1 MTNTTQKKNP
11 EGVITKISG
20 VVLDATFEGH
30 VPQKYSA
37 LTLPDYPGLV
47 LEVQSH
53 LGNGT
58 VRTIALSSTNGIRSG
73 IAVVDTLSPIST
85 PVGEA
90 VLGRVLNVTGDLIDK
105 GPALPE
111 GTEVRSIHA
120 APPLLSE
127 QNKSIEIFETGIK
140 AIDLLIP
147 FIRGGKTAL
156 FGGAGVGKTVVIQE
170 LIHNVAQAHGGYS
183 VFVGVGER
191 SREGAD
197 LIQEMGDSGV
207 KDKVAMVFGQMNEPP
222 GARLRV
228 AFTGM
233 TIAEKF
239 RDQGKEVLMFIDNIF
254 RFTQAGA
261 EVSTLLGRLPSAV
274 GYQPNL
280 ATEMASIQERI
291 ASTNKGSITSVQAVY
306 VPADDLTDP
315 APAATFAHLDASVV
329 LSRKLASAALFPAID
344 PLDSSSNALK
354 PHIVGEE
361 HYEVANSVRITLQRY
376 KELQDIIAILG
387 IDELAEEDKLIVSR
401 ARKIQRFLTQP
412 FFVGE
417 VFTGIPG
424 THVHLKDT
432 INGFKRILAGEFD
445 DIGEQSFYMVG
456 TIDEVLKKAGR

>member
-1 MTNTTQKKNP
+1 MTNATQQKKP

-20 VVLDATFEGH
+20 VVLDAKFEGH
-30 VPQKYSA
+30 IPQKYSA

-53 LGNGT
+53 LGDGM
-58 VRTIALSSTNGIRSG
+58 VRAIALSSTYGLQSG
-73 IAVVDTLSPIST
+73 ITVVDSLSTITT

-90 VLGRVLNVTGDLIDK
+90 VLGRVLNVSGDVIDN

-111 GTEVRSIHA
+111 GTEYRSIHA

-147 FIRGGKTAL
+147 FIRGGKIAL

-361 HYEVANSVRITLQRY
+361 HYEVANAVRGTLQRY

-417 VFTGIPG
+417 VFTGVPG

-432 INGFKRILAGEFD
+432 INGFKRILSGEFD
-445 DIGEQSFYMVG
+445 EISEQNFYMVG